1 MMKKDLIKIFF
12 DEIYSKAPKRTYETN
27 IIINNHIDETWSF
40 DLADMIEFKTSNK
53 KGIRYIFVII
63 DFFSFYLWAI
73 PLKNK
78 NSQILTDEFSNIL
91 TTSKRSSL
99 KLESDR
105 GENYYN
111 SSFQKF
117 LKSKII
123 HHYSPFTDKGPSIA
137 ERVIRI
143 ICNLLKKPV
152 FLAGKASWINE
163 LPSVLKKYNNTIQHS
178 IKMTTVQAS
187 KKANEKLVFVNLQD

>member
-12 DEIYSKAPKRTYETN
+12 DEIYSKAPKGTYETN

-63 DFFSFYLWAI
+63 DNFSNYLWAI
-73 PLKNK
+73 PPKNK
-78 NSQILTDEFSNIL
+78 NTQILTDEFSNIL
-91 TTSKRSSL
+91 TTSKRSAL

-105 GENYYN
+105 GEYYYI
-111 SSFQKF
+111 SSFEKF
-117 LKSKII
+117 KNI
-123 HHYSPFTDKGPSIA
+123 HHYSPFTDNGPSIA

-163 LPSVLKKYNNTIQHS
+163 LPSVVKKYNNTNQHS
-178 IKMTTVQAS
+178 IKITTVQAS
-187 KKANEKLVFVNLQD
+187 KKASEKLVFVNLQD